1 MSRDPVIYLDYNA
14 TTPLDTAIRDIVIE
28 GFENWGNPSSV
39 HQLGRRARAALD
51 DARERVATVFRCRP
65 SEIIFTGGGTEANNL
80 AVLGTARARQSRGKH
95 LICSPTEH
103 PAVLECHRALARHE
117 GFTLTLLHVDAEGR
131 VSPEDVRK
139 SLRQDTV
146 LVSVMAANNE
156 TGTLQPVREIAHLC
170 RDRGVLFH
178 CDAVQW
184 FGKQPWEGVASIG
197 ADLLTF
203 CPHKLHGPRGIGVLY
218 LRSPGML
225 ERHALGGSQE
235 NDRRAGTENLPAIL
249 GLAATAERFV
259 QSPVFPATTL
269 RDFTRQIR
277 DCLAAEPSVTLVSP
291 EKDLLDNTL
300 AFTVADSDSIA
311 LLANLDLE
319 GICASSGSACSA
331 GSVEPSHVVLA
342 QGFGPAAASA
352 LVRFSL
358 RRSTTAQEVASVVER
373 LPRILARARSS

>member
-1 MSRDPVIYLDYNA
+1 
-14 TTPLDTAIRDIVIE
+14 
-28 GFENWGNPSSV
+28 
-39 HQLGRRARAALD
+39 
-51 DARERVATVFRCRP
+51 
-65 SEIIFTGGGTEANNL
+65 
-80 AVLGTARARQSRGKH
+80 
-95 LICSPTEH
+95 
-103 PAVLECHRALARHE
+103 
-117 GFTLTLLHVDAEGR
+117 
-131 VSPEDVRK
+131 
-139 SLRQDTV
+139 
-146 LVSVMAANNE
+146 
-156 TGTLQPVREIAHLC
+156 
-170 RDRGVLFH
+170 
-178 CDAVQW
+178 
-184 FGKQPWEGVASIG
+184 
-197 ADLLTF
+197 
-203 CPHKLHGPRGIGVLY
+203 
-218 LRSPGML
+218 ML

-358 RRSTTAQEVASVVER
+358 GRSTTAQEVASVVER

>member
-1 MSRDPVIYLDYNA
+1 MSRDPVIYLDFNA
-14 TTPLDTAIRDIVIE
+14 TTPLDPAIRDLVVE

-80 AVLGTARARQSRGKH
+80 AVLGTARAKQCRGRH

-117 GFTLTLLHVDAEGR
+117 GFTLTLLPVDSQGR
-131 VSPEDVRK
+131 VSPEDVQK
-139 SLRQDTV
+139 ALREDTI

-156 TGTLQPVREIAHLC
+156 TGTLQPVREIARLC
-170 RDRGVLFH
+170 REKGVLFH

-203 CPHKLHGPRGIGVLY
+203 CPHKLHGPRGIGALY

-235 NDRRAGTENLPAIL
+235 NDRRAGTENLPAVL

-259 QSPVFPATTL
+259 ATPVFSQAPL
-269 RDFTRQIR
+269 RSFTRQIQ
-277 DCLAAEPSVTLVSP
+277 DCLRAQPSVTILSP
-291 EKDLLDNTL
+291 EEDRLDNTL

-342 QGFGPAAASA
+342 QGYGQAAASA

-358 RRSTTAQEVASVVER
+358 GRTTTAQEIDSVIER
-373 LPRILARARSS
+373 LPRILARARTS